1 MIMVATVGIV
11 AEEEFERAQ
20 AAICALAG
28 YCDYEDWLDARW
40 GLQFGL
46 ALAGVEAKLVV
57 VDLASFLEWCALT
70 ETSADERAL
79 DAFASVAPA
88 TPGAAEPLAFA
99 LDRRLISVQ
108 TH

>member
-20 AAICALAG
+20 AAIFAVAG

-40 GLQFGL
+40 GL
-46 ALAGVEAKLVV
+46 
-57 VDLASFLEWCALT
+57 LEWCALT

-108 TH
+108 AH